1 MGAKDFSSK
10 PKIHSPPQKIQY
22 VNHEQKMITKKW
34 IMMVFTIGQERN
46 RDTGNDMGQMTQKHC
61 HQPT

>member
-22 VNHEQKMITKKW
+22 VNHERKMITKKW
-34 IMMVFTIGQERN
+34 IMMVFTIGQE
-46 RDTGNDMGQMTQKHC
+46 TKEMTWDKWHKNIAINQHN
-61 HQPT
+61 